1 MKTKH
6 FFLSILAAVCC
17 LSLFTACGSNDDPE
31 TEPDYNRAYVA
42 MNFSFQL
49 TEDMLKY
56 CYVELSISN
65 GKGEPTSKVINADD
79 LDNGYCYAQLTS
91 AFPAIF
97 TLDREV
103 TLKPDVDLSKIES
116 IKYSTGYQYETGYFN
131 AALSAVYY
139 AVLRRIG
146 NRRVRVVPNI
156 RYHFVQSFCFGDP
169 VGYDRLGLAFLR
181 ERYSQRIGL

>member
-17 LSLFTACGSNDDPE
+17 LSLFTACGGNDDPE

-65 GKGEPTSKVINADD
+65 GKSDPTSKVINAGE
-79 LDNGYCYAQLTS
+79 LSNGFCYAQVS
-91 AFPAIF
+91 AAFPAIF
-97 TLDREV
+97 TLDRKV
-103 TLKPDVDLSKIES
+103 TLKPDVDFSKIES

-131 AALSAVYY
+131 ASYQYLPNDPGVTKEELNNLTASGTEFEALVKEGKLNRTYTFDFDKEGKMT
-139 AVLRRIG
+139 VL
-146 NRRVRVVPNI
+146 
-156 RYHFVQSFCFGDP
+156 Q
-169 VGYDRLGLAFLR
+169 
-181 ERYSQRIGL
+181 

>member
-17 LSLFTACGSNDDPE
+17 LSLFTACGNDDPE

-65 GKGEPTSKVINADD
+65 GKNDPTSKVINSGE
-79 LDNGYCYAQLTS
+79 LSNGFCYAQVS
-91 AFPAIF
+91 AAFPAIF
-97 TLDREV
+97 TLDRKV

-131 AALSAVYY
+131 ASYQYLPNDPGVTKEELNNLTASGTEFEALVKEGKLNRTYTFDFDKEGKMT
-139 AVLRRIG
+139 VL
-146 NRRVRVVPNI
+146 
-156 RYHFVQSFCFGDP
+156 Q
-169 VGYDRLGLAFLR
+169 
-181 ERYSQRIGL
+181 